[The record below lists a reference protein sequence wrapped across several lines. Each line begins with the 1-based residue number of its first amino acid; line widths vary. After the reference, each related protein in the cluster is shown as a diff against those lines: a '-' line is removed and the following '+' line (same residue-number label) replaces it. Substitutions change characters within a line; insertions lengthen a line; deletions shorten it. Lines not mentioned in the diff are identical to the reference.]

1 MNKFSGLIYTM
12 VTSTVYMYKSLAV
25 QNVGEDVEKIAF
37 SHTMNFPIWKN
48 FWGNLVLLNICRP
61 FDQVILLL
69 GYVYVYEYMYVCT
82 YACVHMCGDIS
93 I

>member
-48 FWGNLVLLNICRP
+48 F
-61 FDQVILLL
+61 
-69 GYVYVYEYMYVCT
+69 
-82 YACVHMCGDIS
+82 
-93 I
+93 